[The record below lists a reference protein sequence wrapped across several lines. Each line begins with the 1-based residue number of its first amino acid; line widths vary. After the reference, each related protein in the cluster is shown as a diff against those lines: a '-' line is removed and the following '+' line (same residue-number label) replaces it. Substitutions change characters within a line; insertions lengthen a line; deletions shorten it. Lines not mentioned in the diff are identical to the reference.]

1 MFNINERIE
10 KWVYPVMSLI
20 VRNDHSASKCLLC
33 EIHWNRQNWVGTH
46 ILFDLED
53 INSKNLYLIQI
64 SEDNLCSSPY
74 DNLSIVSF
82 FLQSTECGHSIFDS
96 M

>member
-1 MFNINERIE
+1 
-10 KWVYPVMSLI
+10 MSLS
-20 VRNDHSASKCLLC
+20 RHEFDSPKWSFCLKVFVV
-33 EIHWNRQNWVGTH
+33 WNPLKSPKLSRY